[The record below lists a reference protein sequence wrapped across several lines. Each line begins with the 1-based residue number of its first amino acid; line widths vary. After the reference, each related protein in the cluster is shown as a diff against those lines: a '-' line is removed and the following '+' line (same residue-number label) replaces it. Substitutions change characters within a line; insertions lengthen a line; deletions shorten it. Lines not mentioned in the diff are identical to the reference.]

1 MRKRIADIIAET
13 AAAAGIKDVFMITGG
28 GAMHLNDGFGR
39 CKKLHVTF
47 NHHEQA
53 CAIAAEAYCRLSG
66 RMALV
71 NVTTGPG
78 GINALNGVYGA
89 YVDSI
94 AMLVISGQIK
104 RQTLARNYPIP
115 LRQLGDQEVD
125 IISMVK
131 PLTKYAVVLQ
141 DPQQVK
147 VVMQKAIYLAQHGRP
162 GPVWIDVPM
171 DIQGAVVEEESL
183 PIWTA
188 DQEGALTTLNGDI
201 ELSKNTQ
208 SDFTLAS
215 ESEIE
220 KTVEAIFDR
229 LKIAKHPVMF
239 GGTGVRISNTV
250 DAFRELAENLSIPA
264 VTGWNAHDILPSSHK
279 CYAGKPGTVG
289 DRPGNFTVQ
298 NSDFLLVLG
307 CRLNIRQI
315 SYGWNNFANKAWK
328 AQVDIDSA
336 ELAKPTLH
344 NDITLHADLKDVM
357 PLLLSKSRKWK
368 TMQEHKD
375 YLAWCKK
382 RVVKYP
388 VLQQRHIE
396 TPQLNP
402 YYFMSLLFDKLAGDD
417 VVVTANG
424 SACVIG
430 FQCAKVKEH
439 TRLFTNSGDASMGY
453 DLPAAIGV
461 AVARG
466 GKRVICLAGDGS
478 IMMNLQEL
486 QTIVGNQ
493 LPVIIFVL
501 DNNGYASIRQTQTAY
516 FPDNLLGID
525 KTTGVTFPDFIKLGN
540 ALGLQTMSV
549 CKTDELSNVLDYVL
563 SHDAKLPMLCN
574 VRLDQN
580 QTFEPKLSSRKLPD
594 GTMVSPSLED
604 MAPFLSAEEL
614 KLNKITE

>member
-1 MRKRIADIIAET
+1 MKKRIADIIAET
-13 AAAAGIKDVFMITGG
+13 AAAAGITDVFMITGG

-39 CKKLHVTF
+39 CKKLHITF

-53 CAIAAEAYCRLSG
+53 CAMAAEAYCRLSG
-66 RMALV
+66 NMALV

-125 IISMVK
+125 IISVVK
-131 PLTKYAVVLQ
+131 PVTKYAVVLQ

-147 VVMQKAIYLAQHGRP
+147 VMLQKAIYLAQNGRP

-171 DIQGAVVEEESL
+171 DVQGTVVEEDNLPTWSVKDFGSL
-183 PIWTA
+183 
-188 DQEGALTTLNGDI
+188 EALSGDPEI
-201 ELSKNTQ
+201 AKNTL

-215 ESEIE
+215 KHEIE
-220 KTVEAIFDR
+220 KAVNKIFNK
-229 LKIAKHPVMF
+229 LAMAKRPVLF
-239 GGTGVRISNTV
+239 GGTGVRSSGCV
-250 DAFRELAENLSIPA
+250 EMFRKLAEILAIPA
-264 VTGWNAHDILPSSHK
+264 VTGWNAHDLLPTLHL

-289 DRPGNFTVQ
+289 DRAGNFTVQ
-298 NSDFLLVLG
+298 NSDFLLILG

-328 AQVDIDSA
+328 AQIDIDSA
-336 ELAKPTLH
+336 ELTKPTLC
-344 NDITLHADLKDVM
+344 NDLALQANLKDVM
-357 PLLLSKSRKWK
+357 PLLLEKCKGWQPR
-368 TMQEHKD
+368 QAHKN
-375 YLAWCKK
+375 YLAWCKG
-382 RVVKYP
+382 RVKKYP
-388 VLQQRHIE
+388 VLQPQHINSAK
-396 TPQLNP
+396 LNP
-402 YYFMSLLFDKLAGDD
+402 YYFMSSLFDKLNSDD

-430 FQCAKVKEH
+430 FQCAYIKEH

-453 DLPAAIGV
+453 DLPAAIG
-461 AVARG
+461 AAIARG

-486 QTIVGNQ
+486 QTIVGNH
-493 LPVIIFVL
+493 LPIIIFVL

-516 FPDNLLGID
+516 FSDNLLGID
-525 KTTGVTFPDFIKLGN
+525 KDTGVTFPNFAELGN
-540 ALGLQTMSV
+540 ALQIKTCSIMST
-549 CKTDELSNVLDYVL
+549 KELSAELEYILNSTTELPILCRVL
-563 SHDAKLPMLCN
+563 
-574 VRLDQN
+574 LDQS
-580 QTFEPKLSSRKLPD
+580 QTFEPKLASRKLPD

-604 MAPFLSAEEL
+604 MAPFLSEEEM
-614 KLNKITE
+614 KLNILN